1 MHAEGNFQFYD
12 PISKI
17 LFSGDLGVSMV
28 GGQDAKRSI
37 NSLQPMPAGMEA
49 FHRRYMVS
57 NKILKLWVKMV
68 RALDIRMIAP
78 QHGAPL
84 VGPAIPQLL
93 DWLENLSCGI
103 DLMGAPQYQLPVR
116 AL

>member
-1 MHAEGNFQFYD
+1 
-12 PISKI
+12 
-17 LFSGDLGVSMV
+17 
-28 GGQDAKRSI
+28 
-37 NSLQPMPAGMEA
+37 
-49 FHRRYMVS
+49 
-57 NKILKLWVKMV
+57 MV

-103 DLMGAPQYQLPVR
+103 GLMGAPQYQLPVR

>member
-1 MHAEGNFQFYD
+1 MAAGAGA
-12 PISKI
+12 S
-17 LFSGDLGVSMV
+17 LGA
-28 GGQDAKRSI
+28 G
-37 NSLQPMPAGMEA
+37 LQPGRVVTQLDAAHIALMEG

-57 NKILKLWVKMV
+57 NKILRLWVRMV
-68 RALDIRMIAP
+68 RELDIAMVVP

-84 VGPAIPQLL
+84 KGEAIGQLL